1 MSYGPI
7 EKENETYREVR
18 EKLRQAEIALRD
30 QREKVAELR
39 RRLPLDTE
47 IPDYELVDSGNLSP
61 RNAGRRVHLSDLFE
75 DPNKPLVA
83 YQFMYGGA
91 QSEPCPMCSMWIDGF
106 NGISRHLRPRMS
118 FAVIAEAAPDRL
130 RDWAS
135 KRGWDRVHLVSSGGS
150 SFKRDLHFED
160 DEKVQHPGLSVFVRD
175 PEQGIRHFYSVS
187 AYLDADGYRGV
198 DLYSPVWHL
207 LDVTPEGRGD
217 WMPELEYRRA
227 SK

>member
-1 MSYGPI
+1 MMSYGPI
-7 EKENETYREVR
+7 EKESKTYRDLR
-18 EKLRQAEIALRD
+18 EKLREAEIALRD

-39 RRLPLDTE
+39 RRLPRDTG

-61 RNAGRRVHLSDLFE
+61 RNADQHVHLSDLFE
-75 DPNKPLVA
+75 DPSKPLVV

-106 NGISRHLRPRMS
+106 NGVARHLGPRMS
-118 FAVIAEAAPDRL
+118 FAVIAEAAPDQL

-135 KRGWDRVHLVSSGGS
+135 KRGWDAVPLLSSGGS

-160 DEKVQHPGLSVFVRD
+160 GEKVQHPGLSVFLRD

-187 AYLDADGYRGV
+187 AYPDANEYRGV
-198 DLYSPVWHL
+198 DLYTPVWHL
-207 LDVTPEGRGD
+207 LDLTPEGRGD
-217 WMPELEYRRA
+217 WMPELEYR
-227 SK
+227 